1 MTCFLP
7 DFRGPGFALNSL
19 MSNEDSVASVYVLTP
34 LTRDAGKS
42 RRVIVQG
49 IDLPWRTVVITG
61 SALIA
66 SILPMA
72 FIWLFIGQAALLVI
86 PTTIGAAFYLIE
98 RRTRSGLRLR
108 TYQAALDKRRAVV
121 NLFLCCGVPVDPSQ
135 NSVRLLKS
143 SSAPAV
149 RLDDIDS
156 IDIALTGSVLS
167 ARTSRHEPVVA
178 PFRPPKRP
186 RKAVPEGMFAPSGH
200 ESFWSDRGAPEISDA
215 APFDVDAAL
224 VTTGSAKPRLSFK
237 KSQPAAAHS
246 NTDHSNTAGPESR
259 RDRRQ
264 DHSST

>member
-1 MTCFLP
+1 
-7 DFRGPGFALNSL
+7 
-19 MSNEDSVASVYVLTP
+19 MSAEDNVANVYVLTP

-49 IDLPWRTVVITG
+49 IDLPWRSVIITG

-66 SILPMA
+66 SIIPMA
-72 FIWLFIGQAALLVI
+72 FMWLFVGQIALLVI
-86 PTTIGAAFYLIE
+86 PTFIGGAFHLIE

-149 RLDDIDS
+149 QLADLDS

-167 ARTSRHEPVVA
+167 ARTSRHEPEIA
-178 PFRPPKRP
+178 PYRQPKRV
-186 RKAVPEGMFAPSGH
+186 RESANEAMFAPSGH
-200 ESFWSDRGAPEISDA
+200 ESFWSDRGAPEISDDTD
-215 APFDVDAAL
+215 FDIESAL
-224 VTTGSAKPRLSFK
+224 VPTGHPAG
-237 KSQPAAAHS
+237 KSKSTSPSTRKNPLTAAWP
-246 NTDHSNTAGPESR
+246 TSR

-264 DHSST
+264 DPSSP

>member
-1 MTCFLP
+1 MP
-7 DFRGPGFALNSL
+7 AG
-19 MSNEDSVASVYVLTP
+19 DSVASVYVLTP

-66 SILPMA
+66 SLLPMA
-72 FIWLFIGQAALLVI
+72 FMWLFIGQTALLVI
-86 PTTIGAAFYLIE
+86 PATIGAAFYLIE

-108 TYQAALDKRRAVV
+108 TYQAALDKRRAVID
-121 NLFLCCGVPVDPSQ
+121 LFLCCGVPVDPSQ
-135 NSVRLLKS
+135 NSVRRLKS

-167 ARTSRHEPVVA
+167 ARTSRHEPTIA
-178 PFRPPKRP
+178 PYRQVKRP
-186 RKAVPEGMFAPSGH
+186 RKVVDEGMFAPSGH

-215 APFDVDAAL
+215 TPFDVDAAL
-224 VTTGSAKPRLSFK
+224 VPAGRRATSGTKKKLPFLSK
-237 KSQPAAAHS
+237 TQQTAA
-246 NTDHSNTAGPESR
+246 GQQSR
-259 RDRRQ
+259 RDQRQ
-264 DHSST
+264 EPFSP